1 MAMRL
6 SKRIQIE
13 RGVTP
18 AIIPSVSVD
27 AATIARQYGPLGH
40 DPGRPVQRVGEFYD
54 IRASQYDEAH
64 PLYHSPAP
72 WFDGL
77 DRPTRQPS
85 VVPPRQEPPEMS
97 ANPPGRPVSYR
108 PQQID
113 IRRIMR
119 AFQKMAEA
127 MDPSTY
133 EAFPYIP
140 MPAVATMEEGVV
152 LNPAM
157 EAMITQIAGDESAC
171 YQDVPPGAQAVHEG
185 TQGIEDAV
193 MTGVGEITA
202 MPMADDGLA
211 ALAEQQQEQAS
222 QSLEAI
228 VQDQMSMVGPAGPE
242 GPDVMLQQQMTDM
255 MLLGMGFGPGM

>member
-1 MAMRL
+1 
-6 SKRIQIE
+6 
-13 RGVTP
+13 
-18 AIIPSVSVD
+18 
-27 AATIARQYGPLGH
+27 
-40 DPGRPVQRVGEFYD
+40 
-54 IRASQYDEAH
+54 
-64 PLYHSPAP
+64 
-72 WFDGL
+72 
-77 DRPTRQPS
+77 
-85 VVPPRQEPPEMS
+85 
-97 ANPPGRPVSYR
+97 
-108 PQQID
+108 
-113 IRRIMR
+113 MR

-133 EAFPYIP
+133 EAFPYTA
-140 MPAVATMEEGVV
+140 MPAVPTMEEGVV

-157 EAMITQIAGDESAC
+157 EAMITQIARNEPAYC
-171 YQDVPPGAQAVHEG
+171 QDMPPDADAAHEG

-193 MTGVGEITA
+193 MMGVGEITA

>member
-1 MAMRL
+1 MAMRP

-40 DPGRPVQRVGEFYD
+40 DTGGPIQQAGEFYD
-54 IRASQYDEAH
+54 IRASQYDEPH
-64 PLYHSPAP
+64 PLYPSPAP
-72 WFDGL
+72 WSDGL
-77 DRPTRQPS
+77 EKPNKQPLRWPSGQQQDMAAGCPAEPTTYCRQDFDFGELM
-85 VVPPRQEPPEMS
+85 Q
-97 ANPPGRPVSYR
+97 
-108 PQQID
+108 
-113 IRRIMR
+113 

-127 MDPSTY
+127 MNPSTY
-133 EAFPYIP
+133 EVCPYAV
-140 MPAVATMEEGVV
+140 MPATPMKEEGFV

-157 EAMITQIAGDESAC
+157 EAIIAQVAGDESTC
-171 YQDVPPGAQAVHEG
+171 YQDVPPGVQAVHED
-185 TQGIEDAV
+185 TQGIEHAL
-193 MTGVGEITA
+193 MMGVGEVAA

-242 GPDVMLQQQMTDM
+242 DPNLMLQQQMTDR
-255 MLLGMGFGPGM
+255 MLLGMDFGPGM